1 MVQKDCIMQ
10 TIEYFKL
17 QAKNLHKDFK
27 TQKPYF
33 DSELERNLFEYAPKF
48 FDIDPLITD
57 YEINEEKFTL
67 MNAQHIIA
75 KMAGFIKWTQMEKA
89 SGWALEL
96 GKLLFD
102 NMHKIR
108 PEDWEYYIRDV
119 ENQNGVLFT
128 DEGKFDIFKQ
138 VFADVDGHETTG
150 WDYRLFRDVE
160 PSTKVKKIKLRKKKK
175 KKAVEITTLPMK
187 GIRLKKFIEAANWK
201 FEDLMETME
210 PEHPET
216 IRKLWNPEVY
226 INQVITPDKLPIDR
240 NYALSL
246 VEAFLIHHFIDLD
259 SMGNNPKEK

>member
-1 MVQKDCIMQ
+1 MQ
-10 TIEYFKL
+10 TIEYFKQ

-33 DSELERNLFEYAPKF
+33 DSELERDLFEYSPTF

-57 YEINEEKFTL
+57 FDINEDKFTL

-75 KMAGFIKWTQMEKA
+75 KLAGFNKWPDMVKA
-89 SGWALEL
+89 SDWAVEL

-108 PEDWEYYIRDV
+108 PEDWEYYILDV
-119 ENQNGVLFT
+119 ESQNNVFFT

-138 VFADVDGHETTG
+138 VFADVEGHETTG
-150 WDYRLFRDVE
+150 WDYRLIRYIE
-160 PSTKVKKIKLRKKKK
+160 PLEKVKKIKPRKKKK
-175 KKAVEITTLPMK
+175 KKAVEIIALPMK
-187 GIRLKKFIEAANWK
+187 GIRLKKFIEVANWK

-210 PEHPET
+210 PEHPEV
-216 IRKLWNPEVY
+216 IRRLWNAEAYV
-226 INQVITPDKLPIDR
+226 NQVITPDKLPIDR

-259 SMGNNPKEK
+259 SSGDNVDTK